1 MIIFAAK
8 PGSES
13 MRTVAELQHL
23 YEAYLADNRF
33 LQLPRELYEPV
44 NYILELG
51 GKRLRPVLTLMGYEL
66 FRNDVEKALP
76 VSHAVEIFHNF
87 SLVHDDIM
95 DEAPLRRGHPTVHS
109 RYNVS
114 TAILSGDVMLIYV
127 YEYLLRME
135 DKSRLPDLVK
145 VFNRVAIEVCEGQ
158 QFDMNFERR
167 TDVLIEEYI
176 DMIGRKTA
184 ALISGSLELGAI
196 AAGAPKKD
204 VQLLAAFGR
213 HIGIAFQLQDD
224 ILDTFGDP
232 QKFGKK
238 IGGDIIQN
246 KKTFL
251 ILKAVEVAD
260 PDTRKTLIRYMT
272 TPTTN
277 ETQKVEEVTAIL
289 RRLNIPE
296 LAEAEKRRHQ
306 QLAFDHFFAV
316 RIPEANRKPLLQ
328 LTEKLIGRET

>member
-1 MIIFAAK
+1 
-8 PGSES
+8 

-23 YEAYLADNRF
+23 YETYLLENRF

-51 GKRLRPVLTLMGYEL
+51 GKRLRPVLALMGYEL
-66 FRNDVEKALP
+66 FRSDVEKALP
-76 VSHAVEIFHNF
+76 VAHAVEIFHNF

-109 RYNVS
+109 RYDVS

-135 DKSRLPDLVK
+135 DKSRLSDLVS
-145 VFNRVAIEVCEGQ
+145 VFNRVAIKVCEGQ
-158 QFDMNFERR
+158 QLDMNFERR

-176 DMIGRKTA
+176 DMIGKKTA

-196 AAGAPKKD
+196 AAGAPEED
-204 VQLLAAFGR
+204 EQRLAAFGR

-232 QKFGKK
+232 KKFGKK
-238 IGGDIIQN
+238 IGGDIAQN
-246 KKTFL
+246 KKTYL
-251 ILKAVEVAD
+251 ILKALEVAD
-260 PDTRKTLIRYMT
+260 ASTRQTLMEYMT
-272 TPTTN
+272 TPA
-277 ETQKVEEVTAIL
+277 EDELLKIKEVTAIL
-289 RRLNIPE
+289 RQLNIPE

-306 QLAFDHFFAV
+306 QLAFDYFFSV
-316 RIPEANRKPLLQ
+316 GVPESNKKPLLQ

>member
-1 MIIFAAK
+1 MIIFTAK

-13 MRTVAELQHL
+13 MRTVAELQQL
-23 YEAYLADNRF
+23 YEAYLVENRF
-33 LQLPRELYEPV
+33 LQMPRELYEPV

-66 FRNDVEKALP
+66 FRSDVEKALP
-76 VSHAVEIFHNF
+76 VAHAVEIFHNF

-95 DEAPLRRGHPTVHS
+95 DKAPLRRGQPTLHS
-109 RYNVS
+109 RYDVS

-127 YEYLLRME
+127 YEFLLRME
-135 DKSRLPDLVK
+135 DKSRLSDLVS

-158 QFDMNFERR
+158 QFDMNFEQR

-176 DMIGRKTA
+176 DMIGKKTA

-196 AAGAPKKD
+196 AAGAPRRD
-204 VQLLAAFGR
+204 VQRLAAFGR

-232 QKFGKK
+232 KKFGKK

-251 ILKAVEVAD
+251 ILKALEVAD
-260 PDTRKTLIRYMT
+260 PETRGTLMRYMT
-272 TPTTN
+272 TPSS
-277 ETQKVEEVTAIL
+277 EEARKVREVTAIL
-289 RRLNIPE
+289 HRLNIPE

-316 RIPEANRKPLLQ
+316 RVPGANRRPLLQ